1 MLDSPIFPLQA
12 LLWPELG
19 VSTEQDLYAKL
30 QGPVTFCG
38 AAQNLT
44 FGPDG
49 VADFGTAAHLFNLGK
64 WRREC
69 GLKTLGLR
77 VEGQGPFELT
87 VFQSD
92 SEHPSRCIAKDIVHL
107 ATDHPFQID
116 LSPFL
121 LPGQLGVVHFAL
133 KSLGKGDVS
142 DAVWETHDPPLRN
155 PSLTL
160 SITTF
165 KREAAVQ
172 ASVARFE
179 SFMTKTARA
188 SRFHLLVVDNGRS
201 ANIKPSAHVTPIDND
216 NLGGSGGF
224 ARGLYE
230 AEMRGATHCLFMDDD
245 AAVHM
250 GAMER
255 VWAFLAYA
263 QDESTAIVGSL
274 TMANPRWALWESGA
288 TFDSSCRPQWLG
300 TDLRDFP
307 QVLAMEIGSTLPK
320 PHNFYGGWWF
330 FAFPIAS
337 AAHKPFPFFVRGDD
351 VSFSLANRF
360 NLVTLPGVICF
371 QDADFSDKESLQTLY
386 LDLRSHLIHHL
397 ALASMDIGLKRTLR
411 IPAWFFA
418 RSMMQLHYESVEAL
432 NLALEDVLRGPEFF
446 AANAAMTE
454 RRATIA
460 KLRKTEAWGPLIGN
474 PPVSK
479 RRFDPRSNRFWRA
492 LMKYSLNGHLLPFFG
507 FWGNHVTLKSGQR
520 GALHEVWGAARITYV
535 SADGSQSFT
544 VRHSKR
550 AALRQGLRMTKN
562 EIALARR
569 YHVLK
574 AQWQKGYVA
583 LTSWSFWVKKFG
595 LDAPKHR

>member
-1 MLDSPIFPLQA
+1 M
-12 LLWPELG
+12 
-19 VSTEQDLYAKL
+19 
-30 QGPVTFCG
+30 
-38 AAQNLT
+38 
-44 FGPDG
+44 
-49 VADFGTAAHLFNLGK
+49 
-64 WRREC
+64 
-69 GLKTLGLR
+69 KTLGLR
-77 VEGQGPFELT
+77 VEGQGQFKLT

-92 SEHPSRCIAKDIVHL
+92 SEHSSRYIFKKIVHL
-107 ATDHPFQID
+107 AKDRPFQLD
-116 LSPFL
+116 LSPFVL
-121 LPGQLGVVHFAL
+121 RGQLGVVHFAL
-133 KSLGKGDVS
+133 KSLGEGDVS
-142 DAVWETHDPPLRN
+142 DAVWETNDPPLRN

-165 KREAAVQ
+165 KRETAVQ

-179 SFMTKTARA
+179 SFMKKTALA

-201 ANIKPSAHVTPIDND
+201 ANIKPSAHVSPIDND

-230 AEMRGATHCLFMDDD
+230 AEARGATHCLFMDDD

-255 VWAFLAYA
+255 VWAFLAHA
-263 QDESTAIVGSL
+263 QDESTAIVGSIA
-274 TMANPRWALWESGA
+274 MANKRWALWESGA
-288 TFDSSCRPQWLG
+288 IFDSSCRPQWQG
-300 TDLRDFP
+300 TDLRDFLK
-307 QVLAMEIGSTLPK
+307 VLAMETGSTLPK
-320 PHNFYGGWWF
+320 PYNFYGGWWF

-360 NLVTLPGVICF
+360 NFVTLPGVICF

-397 ALASMDIGLKRTLR
+397 ALPSMDIGLKRTLR

-418 RSMMQLHYESVEAL
+418 RSMMQLHYDSLKTL
-432 NLALEDVLRGPEFF
+432 NLALEDVLRGPKFF
-446 AANAAMTE
+446 ATNADMTE
-454 RRATIA
+454 RRAVIA
-460 KLRKTEAWGPLIGN
+460 KLRKIETWAPLIGD

-479 RRFDPRSNRFWRA
+479 RRFDPRSNRFWHA
-492 LMKYSLNGHLLPFFG
+492 LMRYSLNGHLLPFFG
-507 FWGNHVTLKSGQR
+507 FWGNHITLKSGQR
-520 GALHEVWGAARITYV
+520 GALHEVWGAARITYI

-550 AALRQGLRMTKN
+550 AALCQGLRMTKN

-569 YHVLK
+569 YRDLK
-574 AQWQKGYVA
+574 AQWQKGYGD
-583 LTSWSFWVKKFG
+583 LTSWRFWLKKFG
-595 LDAPKHR
+595 LDAPEGR

>member
-1 MLDSPIFPLQA
+1 MADRPSFPLQA

-19 VSTEQDLYAKL
+19 VSMEQDLYAKPK
-30 QGPVTFCG
+30 GPVRLCG
-38 AAQNLT
+38 ATHTLT
-44 FGPDG
+44 FGLDG
-49 VADFGTAAHLFNLGK
+49 VADFSTAANLFNLGK

-77 VEGQGPFELT
+77 FEGRGAFEVT

-92 SEHPSRCIAKDIVHL
+92 LEYPSRSIVKAVVHL
-107 ATDHPFQID
+107 TKDHPFQID

-121 LPGQLGVVHFAL
+121 LPGQMGVVHFTL
-133 KSLGKGDVS
+133 KSLGEGDLS
-142 DAVWETHDPPLRN
+142 NAVWETHDPPLRN

-179 SFMTKTARA
+179 SFMKKTALA

-201 ANIKPSAHVTPIDND
+201 ANIKASAHVTPLDND

-230 AEMRGATHCLFMDDD
+230 AEARGATHCLFMDDD

-255 VWAFLAYA
+255 VWAILAYA
-263 QDESTAIVGSL
+263 QDERTAIVGSL
-274 TMANPRWALWESGA
+274 SMANPRWALWESGA
-288 TFDSSCRPQWLG
+288 TFDSFCHPQWLG
-300 TDLRDFP
+300 TDLREFS

-330 FAFPIAS
+330 LAFPVAS
-337 AAHKPFPFFVRGDD
+337 ATHKPFPFFVRGDD
-351 VSFSLANRF
+351 VSFSLANQF
-360 NLVTLPGVICF
+360 NFVTLPGVVCF

-397 ALASMDIGLKRTLR
+397 ALASMDIGVRRILR

-432 NLALEDVLRGPEFF
+432 NLALEDVLRGPKFF
-446 AANAAMTE
+446 AANADMTA

-460 KLRKTEAWGPLIGN
+460 KLRKTEAWALLIGD
-474 PPVSK
+474 PPASK
-479 RRFDPRSNRFWRA
+479 RRFDPRTSRFWHA

-507 FWGNHVTLKSGQR
+507 FWGNHVTLQSGQR

-535 SADGSQSFT
+535 SADGSQGFT

-569 YHVLK
+569 YRDLK
-574 AQWQKGYVA
+574 AQWQKGYA
-583 LTSWSFWVKKFG
+583 DLTSWKFWARKFG
-595 LDAPKHR
+595 LDAPKGR